1 METNKNDKMDASHG
15 NAGKSGVDFDRSEP
29 RALLIASIGIA
40 SILGLTAMILGVQAY
55 FDHMHEQQ
63 MYEKVLVPVSQD
75 LKNLHSQEDQELNTY
90 KYIDRGKGIVQ
101 IPITRAMQLIEQE
114 AAAGKI
120 EYFHQPTP
128 VKAPN
133 AAGPAP
139 TGAPAAGA
147 NPTAP
152 AGTNPTTPAGANPA
166 APASAVPQT
175 NGSAAPPK
183 AAAVQKKLSNGSAG
197 SSSSGTK
204 T

>member
-1 METNKNDKMDASHG
+1 METNRNDKMDASHG

-90 KYIDRGKGIVQ
+90 KYIDRDKGIVQ

-128 VKAPN
+128 VKVPN
-133 AAGPAP
+133 AAGA
-139 TGAPAAGA
+139 APASAPAAGANPAAPAGA

-152 AGTNPTTPAGANPA
+152 ATA
-166 APASAVPQT
+166 APQP

-183 AAAVQKKLSNGSAG
+183 AATVQKKLSNGSAG

>member
-1 METNKNDKMDASHG
+1 MDASHG

-55 FDHMHEQQ
+55 FDHLHEQQ

-75 LKNLHSQEDQELNTY
+75 LKNLHTQEDQELNTY
-90 KYIDRGKGIVQ
+90 KYIDRDKGIVQ

-152 AGTNPTTPAGANPA
+152 AGTNPA
-166 APASAVPQT
+166 APASAAPQT
-175 NGSAAPPK
+175 NGSAVPPK
-183 AAAVQKKLSNGSAG
+183 AATVQKKLSNGSAG

>member
-55 FDHMHEQQ
+55 FDHLHEQQ

-75 LKNLHSQEDQELNTY
+75 LKNLHTQEDQELNTY
-90 KYIDRGKGIVQ
+90 KYIDRDKGIVQ

-152 AGTNPTTPAGANPA
+152 AGANPA
-166 APASAVPQT
+166 APASAAPQT
-175 NGSAAPPK
+175 NGSAVPPK
-183 AAAVQKKLSNGSAG
+183 AATVQKKLSNGSAG
-197 SSSSGTK
+197 SSSRGTK

>member
-1 METNKNDKMDASHG
+1 METNKDDKMDASHG

-55 FDHMHEQQ
+55 FDNLHEQQ

-75 LKNLHSQEDQELNTY
+75 LKNLHTQEDQELNTY
-90 KYIDRGKGIVQ
+90 KYIDRNKGVVQ
-101 IPITRAMQLIEQE
+101 IPIARAMQLIEQE

-128 VKAPN
+128 VKVPN
-133 AAGPAP
+133 AAGA
-139 TGAPAAGA
+139 APA
-147 NPTAP
+147 TAP
-152 AGTNPTTPAGANPA
+152 AAGANPA
-166 APASAVPQT
+166 APANAAPQT

-183 AAAVQKKLSNGSAG
+183 AATVQKKLSNGSAG

>member
-1 METNKNDKMDASHG
+1 METNKNDKMGASHG

-55 FDHMHEQQ
+55 FDHLHEQQ

-75 LKNLHSQEDQELNTY
+75 LKNLHTQEDEELNTY

-128 VKAPN
+128 VKVPN
-133 AAGPAP
+133 AAGA
-139 TGAPAAGA
+139 APASAPAAGANPAAPAGA

-152 AGTNPTTPAGANPA
+152 ATA
-166 APASAVPQT
+166 APQT

-183 AAAVQKKLSNGSAG
+183 AATVQKKLSNGSAG